1 MFALFALYRWRVHEL
16 RTQLTLRFEERLA
29 ERTRI
34 AQDLHDTLLQGL
46 VSASMQ
52 LHVANDHIDE
62 NAPAK
67 PLVGRVM
74 QLMGQVIE
82 EGRDAVRGLR
92 STSGNADDLETAF
105 SRAGQEFANEK
116 VKDCRVIVE
125 GTPRKLH
132 PIIRDEAYRIG
143 REALANAFRHSQAN
157 KIEIEL
163 EYSTKQLRILVRDD
177 GTGIDSDVL
186 QSGRDGHWGLA
197 GMRERAE
204 SIGARLKVWSR
215 ANAGTE
221 VELLIPSQV
230 AFHKKK
236 KDMSKSPI
244 RVFSV
249 DDHPLLR
256 EGIAALVNSQPD
268 MVLIGQAATGA
279 EAIQLFKEQLPDV
292 TLLDLRLPDMSG
304 IDVLIAIRSQFPE
317 ARIIMLTTFEG
328 DVEIQRALQAGAR
341 GYLLKNMPPTE
352 LLEVI
357 RQVHAGKKRIPP
369 EIASQL
375 LEHMSDE
382 VLTEREIEVLREV
395 ADGNRNREIAERLFI
410 SEETVKVHIKH
421 IMEKLGASD
430 RTQAVSIGLRRG
442 IIQL

>member
-1 MFALFALYRWRVHEL
+1 M
-16 RTQLTLRFEERLA
+16 
-29 ERTRI
+29 
-34 AQDLHDTLLQGL
+34 
-46 VSASMQ
+46 S
-52 LHVANDHIDE
+52 
-62 NAPAK
+62 
-67 PLVGRVM
+67 
-74 QLMGQVIE
+74 
-82 EGRDAVRGLR
+82 
-92 STSGNADDLETAF
+92 
-105 SRAGQEFANEK
+105 
-116 VKDCRVIVE
+116 
-125 GTPRKLH
+125 
-132 PIIRDEAYRIG
+132 
-143 REALANAFRHSQAN
+143 
-157 KIEIEL
+157 
-163 EYSTKQLRILVRDD
+163 
-177 GTGIDSDVL
+177 
-186 QSGRDGHWGLA
+186 
-197 GMRERAE
+197 
-204 SIGARLKVWSR
+204 
-215 ANAGTE
+215 
-221 VELLIPSQV
+221 
-230 AFHKKK
+230 
-236 KDMSKSPI
+236 SKSPI

-268 MVLIGQAATGA
+268 MVLVAQGATGA
-279 EAIQLFKEQLPDV
+279 EAIQLYKEQLPDV

-304 IDVLIAIRSQFPE
+304 IDVLIAVRSQFPD

-357 RQVHAGKKRIPP
+357 RHVHAGKKRIPP

-382 VLTEREIEVLREV
+382 VLTEREIEVLKEV
-395 ADGNRNREIAERLFI
+395 AGGKRNREIAERLFI